1 MLKMF
6 DKMYKDSYSTREEK
20 IEDFRRS
27 VMAQKGLKRNAGS
40 HCIFITN
47 GVITKKF
54 DPDLPIPQGWRRG
67 QTKRGAK

>member
-20 IEDFRRS
+20 IEDFRKS
-27 VMAQKGLKRNAGS
+27 VMAQKGLKRNTGN

-47 GVITKKF
+47 GEITKKF
-54 DPDLPIPQGWRRG
+54 DPDLPIPQGWWRG